1 MTFPNGP
8 FGQGFP
14 DQPGYPPQPGYP
26 QQPVIPVLSGNS
38 GEPQANAVAAGEPSG
53 ATGITAAVLAAFGA
67 VAGLGSGVIA
77 AIAIAA
83 AATSSAA
90 SGREVAVLISVLVL
104 NSGFGLMNAIGAV
117 LLYERKMRG
126 RRLVVGA
133 CAMAILSTLVIF
145 VATAAQAS
153 SFGSHGRSIFTLVT
167 LVFPIV
173 TLVLA
178 LLPSTGAWI
187 EAKQK
192 PVAPQPYPPYP
203 GW

>member
-14 DQPGYPPQPGYP
+14 DQPGYPPQPGHP
-26 QQPVIPVLSGNS
+26 QQPVIPVLSGNV

-53 ATGITAAVLAAFGA
+53 VTGITAAVLAAFGA
-67 VAGLGSGVIA
+67 VAGLGSGVLA

-104 NSGFGLMNAIGAV
+104 NCGFGLMNAIGAV
-117 LLYERKMRG
+117 MLYERKMRG

-133 CAMAILSTLVIF
+133 CALAILSTLILF
-145 VATAAQAS
+145 VATATEAS
-153 SFGSHGRSIFTLVT
+153 SYGQARGIYAVVT
-167 LVFPIV
+167 LIFPIV

-192 PVAPQPYPPYP
+192 PVAPQTYPPYP